1 MASIEIVF
9 IVGLLFFLVIIFGMI
24 IGRRKTV
31 TKPKSS
37 LYTQALNHILQGEYE
52 PAIKELKAIINKD
65 TSHIDAYIKL
75 GNLLR
80 VTGKLKAAVKVHQA
94 LLYRQDIDKTQKLD
108 IMRNLVD
115 DYVEL
120 DEKGIAL
127 SVALTILDVEKKNMW
142 ALEKIWHLYRD
153 LRKWT
158 KASEYMEKVLRF
170 RKESNKRL
178 MAIYKVQEGLEK
190 FESGA
195 NHDARLIFRKA
206 IKIDP
211 ACEAPYYYMA
221 ESYVKDRRE
230 VDAVE
235 WWVKFAEL
243 APDKAWLIFNP
254 LQKVLFNLGNF
265 GNIEDFYL
273 NILKYKPGDVRTITA
288 LANFYERKGDLH
300 KASELVEDLIETNP
314 TSIIAK
320 IAYCKFL
327 VVQKREQEVS
337 DVLNDIL
344 YKFDT
349 INQVHCTNCGHVVKD
364 ILWICPVCGKED
376 PILDQL

>member
-1 MASIEIVF
+1 MATIEIVF
-9 IVGLLFFLVIIFGMI
+9 AVGLLFFLVIIFGMI
-24 IGRRKTV
+24 FGRRKTV

-52 PAIKELKAIINKD
+52 LAIKELKAIINKD

-80 VTGKLKAAVKVHQA
+80 ITGKLKAAVKVHQV

-108 IMRNLVD
+108 IMRNLVEN
-115 DYVEL
+115 YVEL

-127 SVALTILDVEKKNMW
+127 SVALTILDVEKKNIW
-142 ALEKIWHLYRD
+142 ALERIWHLYRD
-153 LRKWT
+153 LGKWA

-211 ACEAPYYYMA
+211 ACETPYYYMA

-235 WWVKFAEL
+235 WWVKFAEV
-243 APDKAWLIFNP
+243 APDKAWLIFDP

-265 GNIEDFYL
+265 GNIENFYL
-273 NILKYKPGDVRTITA
+273 NILKRKPGDVRTITA
-288 LANFYERKGDLH
+288 LANFYERKGNLQ
-300 KASELVEDLIETNP
+300 KASQLVEDLIEANT
-314 TSIIAK
+314 TSVIAR
-320 IAYCKFL
+320 IAYCKLL
-327 VVQKREQEVS
+327 VAQRREQEAS
-337 DVLNDIL
+337 DVLSDIL

-349 INQVHCTNCGHVVKD
+349 INQVRCTNCGHVVKD

>member
-1 MASIEIVF
+1 
-9 IVGLLFFLVIIFGMI
+9 
-24 IGRRKTV
+24 
-31 TKPKSS
+31 
-37 LYTQALNHILQGEYE
+37 
-52 PAIKELKAIINKD
+52 
-65 TSHIDAYIKL
+65 

-94 LLYRQDIDKTQKLD
+94 LLYRQDIDKPQKLD
-108 IMRNLVD
+108 IMRNLIE

-127 SVALTILDVEKKNMW
+127 SVALNILDVEKKNMW

-158 KASEYMEKVLRF
+158 KASEYMEKVLHF

-178 MAIYKVQEGLEK
+178 LAIYKVQEGLEK
-190 FESGA
+190 FESGT

-230 VDAVE
+230 ADAVE
-235 WWVKFAEL
+235 WWVKFAEI
-243 APDKAWLIFNP
+243 APDKAWLIFHP

-265 GNIEDFYL
+265 GNIENFYL
-273 NILKYKPGDVRTITA
+273 NILKCKPGDVRTITA
-288 LANFYERKGDLH
+288 LANFYERKGDLQ
-300 KASELVEDLIETNP
+300 KASVLVEDLIETNP
-314 TSIIAK
+314 TSVIAK
-320 IAYCKFL
+320 IAYCKLL
-327 VVQKREQEVS
+327 VAQKREREVS

-344 YKFDT
+344 YKFNT
-349 INQVHCTNCGHVVKD
+349 INQVRCTNCGHVVKD

-376 PILDQL
+376 PLLDQL